1 MFDHMY
7 LMLYNLLWTSLP
19 PVAIGVLDQM
29 APDHVLESKPHL
41 YIRGRKSRV
50 YKPYSFWLNMLDAFY
65 QSLIIFFI
73 SFGAYNDMDVGL
85 WECGTTV
92 ITASLFVM
100 CLHLAIET
108 KSWVILLVKLKW
120 NF

>member
-1 MFDHMY
+1 M
-7 LMLYNLLWTSLP
+7 SL
-19 PVAIGVLDQM
+19 GVLDQD
-29 APDHVLESKPHL
+29 APDILLGAKPEL
-41 YIRGRKSRV
+41 YARGRESRV

-108 KSWVILLVKLKW
+108 KSWVILLVKSK
-120 NF
+120 